1 MPKQPPG
8 SIGFII
14 RVATITS
21 LGALTIDAMLP
32 ALPEIGEALAVTNP
46 NNLQLVISLF
56 IFGMFFGELWMGPLS
71 DSLGRKQS
79 LVIGVTI
86 YCLGSL
92 LSMCAWSMEV
102 MLAGRILQG
111 VGASGPKIVSRAM
124 VRDKFTGAHMARV
137 FSFITAL
144 FVLIPMVAPI
154 IGQTI
159 SNLFG
164 WRSIF
169 VVFLLMAI
177 VSTSW
182 IMVAQPETLP
192 PEKRTKIRARSL
204 LVTSRQII
212 GHKRVLYYSITI
224 GLVFGIFLLYLSTS
238 QSMFEQIYSKTDDF
252 PLYYAIL
259 ASGFGLAT
267 LLNSKL
273 VMKFGMQRL
282 SGTALSGLFIISI
295 YFFLSGEHG
304 IPSFFH
310 FMAGCYFMMFC
321 IGLLFANLN
330 ALAMTPLGAVA
341 GLGAS
346 LVSGISTL
354 LSLAIAI
361 TAGQFF
367 DGNLHVLNIL
377 IFSCS
382 ILGLYLIYL
391 ADKQSSLA
399 VQAYDMSAT

>member
-1 MPKQPPG
+1 MQKRQ
-8 SIGFII
+8 SNIGFII

-21 LGALTIDAMLP
+21 LGALSIDAMLP
-32 ALPEIGEALAVTNP
+32 ALPDIGQALRVTNP
-46 NNLQLVISLF
+46 NNMQLVISLF
-56 IFGMFFGELWMGPLS
+56 IFGMFFGDLWMGPLS

-79 LVIGVTI
+79 LVIGVAI

-92 LSMCAWSMEV
+92 LSMCAWNMEV

-111 VGASGPKIVSRAM
+111 VGASGPRIVSRAM

-144 FVLIPMVAPI
+144 FVLIPMIAPI
-154 IGQTI
+154 IGQVI
-159 SNLFG
+159 SQLFG
-164 WRSIF
+164 WRAIF

-177 VSTSW
+177 ASTGW
-182 IMVAQPETLP
+182 IMAAQPETLP
-192 PEKRTKIRARSL
+192 PDKRTKIRTKSL
-204 LVTSRQII
+204 LVTSRRII
-212 GHKRVLYYSITI
+212 SHKRVLYYAITI
-224 GLVFGIFLLYLSTS
+224 GLVFGVFLLYLSTS

-282 SGTALSGLFIISI
+282 SAAALSGLFIISI
-295 YFFLSGEHG
+295 FFFLTGEKG
-304 IPSFFH
+304 VPSFFH
-310 FMAGCYFMMFC
+310 FMTGCYFMMFC

-330 ALAMTPLGAVA
+330 ALAMVPLGAVA

-361 TAGQFF
+361 TAGRFF
-367 DGNLHVLNIL
+367 DANLHVLNVL
-377 IFSCS
+377 IFGCS

-391 ADKQSSLA
+391 ANNQSSQG
-399 VQAYDMSAT
+399 VQAYSKPAD